1 MADKIENLPLDTRL
15 LSDAIIELNI
25 SRRNVAIYPKNHP
38 IVKQSLNRA
47 FGFLQQL
54 FELRADVTLAVAKDT
69 LIIDSFCLD
78 KQNPVYREFALC
90 LSNINIAYVKF
101 MRGLTK
107 DELYSFQHFI
117 FKNTQ
122 DGAIE
127 KVQDSLN
134 EYNMP
139 HIRVEF
145 IDFSAFDLIEG
156 KTEQENKEVPLWEQ
170 YVSGLLEGRLQTE
183 EASGFIHEIP
193 PEKLA
198 GLINRTS
205 PSGIREKSY
214 DSVVVSYV
222 RRSSERSFS
231 GKELKKLMD
240 FINGLRPD
248 LKQQFLSSVV
258 NTVSEDLDS
267 VEKSLRD
274 MSADDVMNLL
284 SIINEQMVAIPEA
297 LKNLLDKFSRI
308 NHENLEAFC
317 SEEGL
322 IEDDIFLSPEV
333 TSLLGSGDFNS
344 FVSASYQQEIQQ
356 FIKFDA
362 KAADIKLTNK
372 FEREMNEEY
381 IEGDFNHII
390 LELLAVDSPDIVTQ
404 EDREFLIAILRDQ
417 IEQFIETGQYKLA
430 LKTLR
435 GMESSAARSISSE
448 SASNALQHCHSLQFI
463 SLLVSSFRVM
473 GRKMRNDVVLLC
485 EYYGEKIIPL
495 LMDALIDEESQTV
508 RRYIISLITHFGEKA
523 IPETLKHLNDDRWFV
538 KRNMLYI
545 LNECGSGKSLQKA
558 RTYCDHE
565 NPKVSLQA
573 LKCTLKTKDRYGVK
587 SLRKQL
593 KSESGDLVRRAITL
607 SGIFRVSDVVPDLI
621 QLLENKGI
629 NSKDFQDKIPIV
641 KALGQIGDPRAL
653 DILRKILSSK
663 TLLFKGS
670 LEKLKEIISATLKN
684 YPAEKAGGLIEKN
697 AGPEVRHKEEETN
710 AAIQGDN

>member
-1 MADKIENLPLDTRL
+1 MVDKTENLPLDTRL

-38 IVKQSLNRA
+38 IVEQSLDRA
-47 FGFLQQL
+47 FGFLQKL
-54 FELRADVTLAVAKDT
+54 FELRADVTLAIAKDT
-69 LIIDSFCLD
+69 LIVDSYCLD
-78 KQNPVYREFALC
+78 KQNPVYREFAHC
-90 LSNINIAYVKF
+90 LSDLNVAYVKF
-101 MRGLTK
+101 IRGLTK
-107 DELYSFQHFI
+107 DELYSFHHFI

-122 DGAIE
+122 DTAIE
-127 KVQDSLN
+127 NVQDSLN

-139 HIRVEF
+139 RIMIEF

-156 KTEQENKEVPLWEQ
+156 KADQKNKEVPLWEQ
-170 YVSGLLEGRLQTE
+170 YVSGLLAGRLQTE
-183 EASGFIHEIP
+183 EASDFLHEIP

-205 PSGIREKSY
+205 PAGIREKSY
-214 DSVVVSYV
+214 DSIVVSYV
-222 RRSSERSFS
+222 RKSSARSFS
-231 GKELKKLMD
+231 DKELKKLMD

-274 MSADDVMNLL
+274 MSADDVINLL
-284 SIINEQMVAIPEA
+284 SIINEQMVVIPGA

-308 NHENLEAFC
+308 NHKNLEAFC

-333 TSLLGSGDFNS
+333 TRLLGSDDFKS
-344 FVSASYQQEIQQ
+344 FVSDSYQQDIQQ
-356 FIKFDA
+356 FINFDA
-362 KAADIKLTNK
+362 KRTDIKLINK
-372 FEREMNEEY
+372 FERELNEEY

-417 IEQFIETGQYKLA
+417 IEQFIETGQYKLT

-435 GMESSAARSISSE
+435 GMESSAAGNIFSE
-448 SASNALQHCHSLQFI
+448 SASNALQHCHSLQFS

-473 GRKMRNDVVLLC
+473 GRKMRDEVVLLC

-545 LNECGSGKSLQKA
+545 LNECGSGKALQKA

-593 KSESGDLVRRAITL
+593 KSESGDLVQRAITL

-621 QLLENKGI
+621 RLLENKGI

-670 LEKLKEIISATLKN
+670 LEKLKEVISATLKN
-684 YPAEKAGGLIEKN
+684 YPSEKAGDLIEKIS
-697 AGPEVRHKEEETN
+697 APEMRHKEEEIN

>member
-1 MADKIENLPLDTRL
+1 MVDKTENLPLDTRL

-38 IVKQSLNRA
+38 IVEQSLNRA
-47 FGFLQQL
+47 FGFLQKL
-54 FELRADVTLAVAKDT
+54 FELRAEVTLAIAKDA
-69 LIIDSFCLD
+69 LIVDSFCLD
-78 KQNPVYREFALC
+78 KQNPVYREFAHC
-90 LSNINIAYVKF
+90 LSDINIACVKF

-107 DELYSFQHFI
+107 DELYSFHHFI

-122 DGAIE
+122 DTAIE
-127 KVQDSLN
+127 NVQDSLN
-134 EYNMP
+134 KYNM
-139 HIRVEF
+139 HRIRVEF

-156 KTEQENKEVPLWEQ
+156 KADQENKEVPLWEQ

-183 EASGFIHEIP
+183 ETSGFIHEIP

-198 GLINRTS
+198 GLINRAS
-205 PSGIREKSY
+205 SARIKEKSY

-231 GKELKKLMD
+231 DKELKKLMD

-274 MSADDVMNLL
+274 MSADDVINLL
-284 SIINEQMVAIPEA
+284 SIINEQMVVIPEA

-308 NHENLEAFC
+308 NHENLKAFC

-322 IEDDIFLSPEV
+322 IEDDIFLSPDV

-344 FVSASYQQEIQQ
+344 FVSDSYQRDIQQ
-356 FIKFDA
+356 FINFDA
-362 KAADIKLTNK
+362 KRTDIKWVRE
-372 FEREMNEEY
+372 FERELNEEY
-381 IEGDFNHII
+381 IEGDFNHVI
-390 LELLAVDSPDIVTQ
+390 LALLSAGSPDIVTQ
-404 EDREFLIAILRDQ
+404 EDRELLIAILRDQ
-417 IEQFIETGQYKLA
+417 IEQFIETGQYKLV
-430 LKTLR
+430 LETLR
-435 GMESSAARSISSE
+435 GMESSAAESISY
-448 SASNALQHCHSLQFI
+448 NALQHCHSQQFI
-463 SLLVSSFRVM
+463 SFLVDSFRIM
-473 GRKMRNDVVLLC
+473 GRKMRYDVLLLC
-485 EYYGEKIIPL
+485 EYYGEKLIPL
-495 LMDALIDEESQTV
+495 LMDALIEEESQSV

-523 IPETLKHLNDDRWFV
+523 IPETVKRLNDDRWFV

-545 LNECGSGKSLQKA
+545 LNECGSGKALQKA

-607 SGIFRVSDVVPDLI
+607 SGIFRISDVVPNLI
-621 QLLENKGI
+621 QLLEKKGI

-641 KALGQIGDPRAL
+641 RALGQIGDPRAL

-670 LEKLKEIISATLKN
+670 LEKLKEVISATLKN
-684 YPAEKAGGLIEKN
+684 YPAEKAGDLIEKN
-697 AGPEVRHKEEETN
+697 PAPEMMHKEEE
-710 AAIQGDN
+710 ASAQYREIIS